1 MRAGPLSDVHVIRL
15 LNRRYVPVFIS
26 NEDYHG
32 KTATAP
38 PEEVKALDRIY
49 HEALREKRHAGSV
62 CVYLVAPDGD
72 GVASLIV
79 SDACKQGQLL
89 KLLEATAD
97 KLNAAEGKPLATLAK
112 QVAPP
117 KRSHDS
123 LLLHLVSRYD
133 RRGSWA
139 EFPAENWIV
148 LERDEWARLLPP
160 PDAKA
165 ESSWTIDSP
174 VSAKLLTLFFPQT
187 EICTFGKLTDADGP
201 YKHRLE
207 EHELAARVVSRKGG
221 AVRIRLDGKLR
232 LRHKFYPNHEDE
244 NRAVA
249 KVVGYL
255 EVDSA
260 SNRIKAFRLVTTEA
274 LYAKWPFSV
283 VVREEEQEQK

>member
-1 MRAGPLSDVHVIRL
+1 
-15 LNRRYVPVFIS
+15 VPVFLS

-38 PEEVKALDRIY
+38 PEEVKALERIY
-49 HEALREKRHAGSV
+49 HEALHEKRHAGSV

-79 SDACKQGQLL
+79 SDACKPGQML

-97 KLNAAEGKPLATLAK
+97 KLGATAGKPLAPLAK
-112 QVAPP
+112 QSAPP
-117 KRSHDS
+117 KRSRDS

-139 EFPAENWIV
+139 EFPAENWVV
-148 LERDEWARLLPP
+148 LERDEWARFLPP
-160 PDAKA
+160 PGAKA
-165 ESSWTIDSP
+165 GSSWTIDSTA
-174 VSAKLLTLFFPQT
+174 SAKLLTLFFPQT

-201 YKHRLE
+201 YQHRLE
-207 EHELAARVVSRKGG
+207 EHELAARVVGSEGE
-221 AVRIRLDGKLR
+221 VIRIRLDGKLR

-249 KVVGYL
+249 KVLGYL
-255 EVDSA
+255 EWDSA
-260 SNRIKAFRLVTTEA
+260 SKRVKSFRLVTTEA
-274 LYAKWPFSV
+274 IYAKWPFTV
-283 VVREEEQEQK
+283 AVREREQEQK